1 MPTSVRGSSGLI
13 SKGDGD
19 QEGLVCGI
27 QRRHGQGGRG
37 MHLFLCFSTREE
49 VEGWGSSVWNR
60 KEKGLWEGYLVF

>member
-19 QEGLVCGI
+19 QEGIICGI

-49 VEGWGSSVWNR
+49 VEG
-60 KEKGLWEGYLVF
+60 